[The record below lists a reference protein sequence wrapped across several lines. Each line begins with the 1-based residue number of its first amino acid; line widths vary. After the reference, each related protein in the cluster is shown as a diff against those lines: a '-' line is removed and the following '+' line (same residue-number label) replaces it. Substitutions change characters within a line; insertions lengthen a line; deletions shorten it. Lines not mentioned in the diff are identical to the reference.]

1 MVRAS
6 DLHNRYN
13 QTPPAITEWT
23 FSPKRLRAVDIAE
36 RDHHCRKKKKRA
48 GFRQHLTF
56 KWWRKTD
63 ALKASLPMC
72 KARNPAITFWVS
84 SRPFDSSPNH
94 WGAFAD
100 ELHSQKTK
108 INQRQ
113 RTCDGSKHQVST
125 SPTWPWICESRWRWC
140 CQLKWSCFSLG
151 RLPAAWSQRPTGRH

>member
-1 MVRAS
+1 M
-6 DLHNRYN
+6 
-13 QTPPAITEWT
+13 
-23 FSPKRLRAVDIAE
+23 K
-36 RDHHCRKKKKRA
+36 
-48 GFRQHLTF
+48 
-56 KWWRKTD
+56 KTD

-113 RTCDGSKHQVST
+113 KTCDGSKHQVSI

-140 CQLKWSCFSLG
+140 CQLKWSCFSLD
-151 RLPAAWSQRPTGRH
+151 RFPAAWSQRPTGRHWLSGQISTGSSQGSSSGSAQKTQRSLFMISRGHTCERGQLQWLLNVWK